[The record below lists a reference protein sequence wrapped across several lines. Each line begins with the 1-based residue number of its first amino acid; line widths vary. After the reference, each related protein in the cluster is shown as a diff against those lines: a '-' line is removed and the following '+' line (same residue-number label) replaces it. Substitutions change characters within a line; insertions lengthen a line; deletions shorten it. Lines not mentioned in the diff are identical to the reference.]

1 MNYSQLK
8 AFHHVALHCGFS
20 RAANAL
26 KISQPA
32 VSEQVR
38 KLEQEYDV
46 LLVSRERKLISL
58 TEVGEKL
65 FLLTKKF
72 FEVEQQ
78 IQDYI
83 SETRV
88 EIVGC
93 IRIVAD
99 SVHHV
104 TAILT
109 EFRRRY
115 PKVMVVLKAGNS
127 EDVVEK
133 LRAYDAEIGIVGS
146 LAPGLDIETIELCTT
161 EIIAFAAQGLV
172 PTETRY
178 MSLEDL
184 AEFPLV
190 FREQGSKTRE
200 KIEYEAMRQG
210 INLVAAIEAEGREA
224 MCEVVASGAGIGFIS
239 KAEFGDDPRL
249 VQIVLEDVE
258 LVMSETVAF
267 LGQRKDVRIIRA
279 FTAVAEECLKLQS
292 QIKV

>member
-8 AFHHVALHCGFS
+8 AFHHVALHGGFS

-58 TEVGEKL
+58 TEAGEKL
-65 FLLTKKF
+65 FLLTQNF

-78 IQDYI
+78 IQEYI

-88 EIVGC
+88 EIAGC

-104 TAILT
+104 TTILT

-127 EDVVEK
+127 EEVLEK

-146 LAPGLDIETIELCTT
+146 LAPGLDIETMELGST
-161 EIIAFAAQGLV
+161 EIIAFAARGVV
-172 PTETRY
+172 PAKTRY
-178 MSLEDL
+178 ISLQDL

-210 INLVAAIEAEGREA
+210 VSLVAAIEAEGREA

-239 KAEFGDDPRL
+239 KAEFSNDPRL
-249 VQIVLEDVE
+249 VQIALEDVD

-267 LGQRKDVRIIRA
+267 LGQRKEVRIIRA
-279 FTAVAEECLKLQS
+279 FTGVAEECLKRQR
-292 QIKV
+292 QI